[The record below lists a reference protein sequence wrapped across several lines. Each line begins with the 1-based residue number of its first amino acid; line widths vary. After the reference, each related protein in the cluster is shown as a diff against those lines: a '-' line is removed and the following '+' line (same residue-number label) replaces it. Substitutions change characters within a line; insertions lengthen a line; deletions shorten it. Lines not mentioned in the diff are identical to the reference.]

1 MAFGKG
7 TQVTTGQ
14 GTQGTV
20 VSEVRHPVTRNTT
33 AVVVQPSGTSGTDSQ
48 VVANPAT
55 TQPSNG

>member
-33 AVVVQPSGTSGTDSQ
+33 AVVVQPTSGGEP

-55 TQPSNG
+55 TKPSNG

>member
-7 TQVTTGQ
+7 TKVTTGQ